1 MKSWFSN
8 KKEAAPPLIGLT
20 LSGGGLRGMAH
31 IGVLKALEEHG
42 LKPDMISGTSAG
54 AVIGAFY
61 GSGYSPDEML
71 SIALKTSFF
80 SPYAIRLRTSGIFDT
95 GFLITLFKTYMP
107 GNDFASLKIPLY
119 VGTTEL
125 VSGKPVYFSEGN
137 LETALLASSSIPFLF
152 PSVKIGDKIYID
164 GGILDNLPIAPIK
177 DKCDLLIGSHVNSIA
192 HEKPEKLV
200 GRKVLDRVIH
210 LAIGH
215 PVYEKSSLCDIFIDP
230 PEMTRFS
237 MFDKRA
243 AQKIFDHAYDFSSKL
258 LSDRA
263 AALKAE

>member
-1 MKSWFSN
+1 MISWLKR
-8 KKEAAPPLIGLT
+8 KKDEPKPIIGLT
-20 LSGGGLRGMAH
+20 LSGGGLRGIAH

-42 LKPDMISGTSAG
+42 IKPDLLSGTSAG

-61 GSGYSPDEML
+61 SSGYTPDEML
-71 SIALKTSFF
+71 AIALKTSFF
-80 SPYAIRLRTSGIFDT
+80 SPYALRLRTSGIFDT
-95 GFLITLFKTYMP
+95 GFLVALFKTHMP
-107 GNDFASLKIPLY
+107 HNDFASLRIPLY
-119 VGTTEL
+119 VGVTEL
-125 VSGKPVYFSEGN
+125 VSGKPIYLSKGN
-137 LETALLASSSIPFLF
+137 LDTALLASTSIPFLF
-152 PSVKIGDKIYID
+152 PSVRINEKIYVD

-177 DKCDLLIGSHVNSIA
+177 NQCTMLIGSHVNSIA

-215 PVYEKSSLCDIFIDP
+215 PVYEKSSQCDIFIDP

-243 AQKIFDHAYDFSSKL
+243 VQKIFDHAYEFSSKM
-258 LSDRA
+258 LSERA
-263 AALKAE
+263 ERQ